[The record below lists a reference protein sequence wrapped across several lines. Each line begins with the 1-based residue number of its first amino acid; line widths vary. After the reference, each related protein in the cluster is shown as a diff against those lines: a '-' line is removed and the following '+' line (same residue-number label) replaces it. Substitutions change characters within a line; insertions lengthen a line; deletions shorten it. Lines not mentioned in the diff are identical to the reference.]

1 VRDEPLLMP
10 LADPEWL
17 IALRDEAEKPHRT
30 KQAIAD
36 ELGIS
41 RTAVSL
47 LCAGKYSAKMD
58 KVARKIA
65 PMVMSRYAN
74 RVWCPHLRASISGT
88 ACEEYR
94 TAPMAMSDPAALRQW
109 AACRACPQ
117 NPDNQNHEV
126 KDAV

>member
-1 VRDEPLLMP
+1 MP

-17 IALRDEAEKPHRT
+17 VALRDEAGKPNRT

-47 LCAGKYSAKMD
+47 LCAGKYSAGMD

-65 PMVMSRYAN
+65 PLVMARYVN
-74 RVWCPHLRASISGT
+74 RVWCPHVRASITGT
-88 ACEEYR
+88 ACEGHR

-117 NPDNQNHEV
+117 NPETQKTEV

>member
-1 VRDEPLLMP
+1 MRPEPLLMP
-10 LADPEWL
+10 LPDPDWL
-17 IALRDEAEKPHRT
+17 VALRDEAGKADRT

-47 LCAGKYSAKMD
+47 LCAGKYTARMD

-65 PMVMSRYAN
+65 PLVIKLYAN
-74 RVWCPHLRASISGT
+74 RVWCPHQRASITGA
-88 ACEEYR
+88 ACAEHH
-94 TAPMAMSDPAALRQW
+94 TAPMAMSDPVALKQW

-117 NPDNQNHEV
+117 NPLNQKPEV
-126 KDAV
+126 KNAV

>member
-1 VRDEPLLMP
+1 MRQDPLLMP

-17 IALRDEAEKPHRT
+17 IVLRDEAAKANRT

-47 LCAGKYSAKMD
+47 LCADKYTAKMD

-65 PMVMSRYAN
+65 PLVIQLYAN
-74 RVWCPHLRASISGT
+74 RVWCPHQRASITGS
-88 ACEEYR
+88 ACEDHR
-94 TAPMAMSDPAALRQW
+94 TAPMAMSDPTALKQW
-109 AACRACPQ
+109 AACRSCSLNSPQ
-117 NPDNQNHEV
+117 T
-126 KDAV
+126 